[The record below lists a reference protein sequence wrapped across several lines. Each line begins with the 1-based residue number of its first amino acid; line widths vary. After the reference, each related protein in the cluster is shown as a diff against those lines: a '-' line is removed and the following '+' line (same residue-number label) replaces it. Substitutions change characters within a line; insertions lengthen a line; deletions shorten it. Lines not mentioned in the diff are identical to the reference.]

1 MKGRKIAEK
10 SKALM
15 RALPRD
21 LRKVPRYIEG
31 DGLNDFMVVIR
42 DHE

>member
-1 MKGRKIAEK
+1 
-10 SKALM
+10 M
-15 RALPRD
+15 RALPRY

-31 DGLNDFMVVIR
+31 DGLRDFMVVIR

>member
-10 SKALM
+10 NKALM

-21 LRKVPRYIEG
+21 LRKVHRYIEG
-31 DGLNDFMVVIR
+31 DRLRDCIVVIR
-42 DHE
+42 YHE